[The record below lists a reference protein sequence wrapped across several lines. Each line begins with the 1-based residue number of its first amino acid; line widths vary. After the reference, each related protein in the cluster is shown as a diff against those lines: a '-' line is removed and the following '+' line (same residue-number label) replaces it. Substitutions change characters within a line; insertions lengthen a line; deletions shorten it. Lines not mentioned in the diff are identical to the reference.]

1 MTTTIQISED
11 TKKQLDNLKSEL
23 DAKDFNEVILRLLSE
38 EREVGFT
45 VLLDDFRR
53 DVKTI
58 ISLAQA
64 VMGSDFAMDFLE
76 ELQGINQKMDKVME
90 EEKRSHRVREAE
102 LQGMRETMQNLADE
116 IRRGDIKLI
125 GGKISYQ

>member
-23 DAKDFNEVILRLLSE
+23 RAKDFNEVILRLIIR

-53 DVKTI
+53 DIKAA
-58 ISLAQA
+58 ISLARE
-64 VMGSDFAMDFLE
+64 AMESELPSAFLE
-76 ELQGINQKMDKVME
+76 ELQDISQKMDKVLE
-90 EEKRSHRVREAE
+90 EEKRSHGVREKE
-102 LQGMRETMQNLADE
+102 LQGMRETMQSLADE
-116 IRRGDIKLI
+116 IRKAT
-125 GGKISYQ
+125 